1 MKTDTT
7 TTSLITSAFTLVEG
21 WTTRRVTRT
30 QWHKADKLIQTAA
43 LQNDGPEVMTA
54 WERLANQY
62 EAYLAHYSTKRKA
75 A

>member
-1 MKTDTT
+1 MNTNT
-7 TTSLITSAFTLVEG
+7 TTSLINNAFALVEG

-43 LQNDGPEVMTA
+43 MKDAGPEVMNA

-62 EAYLAHYSTKRKA
+62 EAYVEHYATKRKA